1 MKGEINMYDLEK
13 VEYQNE
19 RILTTKQLAEF
30 YGATEKMISNNF
42 NRNKKNFVEGR
53 HYYELKGQELKA
65 FKTNH
70 LKEESSFLRIN
81 CLYLWTEKGAS
92 RHAKILNTVKAWEVF
107 DILEDSYFSK
117 NPTFQTTNPHL
128 EMANQILQTLMR
140 QEREQQRLKSEI
152 TNTKIEITKT
162 QDDLQEIR
170 DTIQINPKNWRNVSN
185 QIISQIAKNN
195 SGYKDKGKVYRELY
209 TALNNRLGVNLG
221 TRLRNK
227 KRRMAMEGGISKSR
241 IEATNILDIIGEDKK
256 LIVGYITILKE
267 LAIKNGIGIKA
278 Q

>member
-1 MKGEINMYDLEK
+1 MYDLEK

-19 RILTTKQLAEF
+19 RVLLTSQLAEG
-30 YGATEKMISNNF
+30 YDCSVINIQQNF
-42 NRNKKNFVEGR
+42 NNHKDNFIEGK
-53 HYYELKGQELKA
+53 HYYKLEGAELKA
-65 FKTNH
+65 FKNQ
-70 LKEESSFLRIN
+70 LDNIESVGIGLRTSSI
-81 CLYLWTEKGAS
+81 LLWTKRGAA

-107 DILEDSYFSK
+107 DIFEDSYFEK
-117 NPTFQTTNPHL
+117 LDNDYKYNPHL

-140 QEREQQRLKSEI
+140 QEREQQRLKSEVI
-152 TNTKIEITKT
+152 NTKIEITKT

-170 DTIQINPKNWRNVSN
+170 DTIQINPKNWRNTTN
-185 QIISQIAKNN
+185 QIINQISQKNIN
-195 SGYKDKGKVYRELY
+195 YKDKRKVYNELY

-227 KRRMAMEGGISKSR
+227 KRRMAMEGISKSR

-267 LAIKNGIGIKA
+267 LAIKNGIGIKT